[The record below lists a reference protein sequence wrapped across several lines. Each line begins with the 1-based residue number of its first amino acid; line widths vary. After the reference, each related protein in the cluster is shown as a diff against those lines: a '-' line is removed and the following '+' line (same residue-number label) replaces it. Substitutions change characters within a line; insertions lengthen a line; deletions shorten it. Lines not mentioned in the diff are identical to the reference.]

1 MVEEQKRRTQDDRN
15 SRVPIDT
22 TALRLATEEEKQLQ
36 EQLQRENSDIARQL
50 QQIEAQLEE
59 AYRESRRRQEKQK
72 QELSDSCYEIQQRER
87 EVAAIVDNNVSVQFE
102 INTYRRLLE
111 LDYTP
116 RPVRAPT
123 PPPPPAVIEESTSV
137 QTMTVQKTAQGQ
149 CTGVFR

>member
-1 MVEEQKRRTQDDRN
+1 MPV
-15 SRVPIDT
+15 DT
-22 TALRLATEEEKQLQ
+22 TALRRATDEEKQLQ
-36 EQLQRENSDIARQL
+36 SQLQRENGDIARQL
-50 QQIEAQLEE
+50 QQIEAQLED

-72 QELSDSCYEIQQRER
+72 QELSDTCYEIQQRER

-149 CTGVFR
+149 CTEVFR